1 MFLVIAS
8 FVWGG
13 LGFSLREMISE
24 DERILGMPLEE
35 APTSVLK
42 NPGKGN

>member
-1 MFLVIAS
+1 MSAPCPTVANS
-8 FVWGG
+8 GC
-13 LGFSLREMISE
+13 SLREMFSE